1 MRLMIYSIWFIVLIN
16 ICAFSFNTDKSNFK
30 TFNKSDVG
38 ITNNNQVIYSK
49 YIFQSGME
57 LIKSEKCTD
66 DTIYKRNTAEKI
78 STVAFYTVTG
88 FLLFLP
94 IDRYI
99 IHGGKGDDGLGSG
112 LGMFYE
118 SLIYGGG
125 SGLVAGIIIV
135 SFDLDKPFRKK
146 YRRAKK

>member
-1 MRLMIYSIWFIVLIN
+1 MIN
-16 ICAFSFNTDKSNFK
+16 ICAFSFNTDRNNFK

-38 ITNNNQVIYSK
+38 ITNKNRVIYSK
-49 YIFQSGME
+49 YKFKSGME
-57 LIKSEKCTD
+57 LIKLEKFKD

-99 IHGGKGDDGLGSG
+99 IHGKKGDDGLGSS

-146 YRRAKK
+146 HRREKK